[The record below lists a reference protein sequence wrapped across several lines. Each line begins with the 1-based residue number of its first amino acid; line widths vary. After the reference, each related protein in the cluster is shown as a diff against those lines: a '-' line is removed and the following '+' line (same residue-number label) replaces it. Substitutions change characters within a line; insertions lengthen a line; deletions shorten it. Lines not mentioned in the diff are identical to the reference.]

1 VHVLPTQLSQE
12 LLVAAD
18 ESSLLAIAGACDLA
32 PSTLSSLVNKR
43 RRADEATL
51 RALCTRT
58 PGPTGLRLL
67 LAHLHDE
74 VERSGRN
81 EHEVTI
87 AARGRKAQDDLS
99 VLADE
104 LAAGGDQAD
113 ALRAVLH
120 DLAELTRSYRR
131 RQAREARPGPGAD
144 PELIADADAFTK
156 AALSAKPR
164 PDAPRPKAGSRAP
177 RNKSAA
183 PPTRAVAPPVAA
195 TPQKA

>member
-1 VHVLPTQLSQE
+1 MLPTQLSQE

-18 ESSLLAIAGACDLA
+18 ETSLLAIAGVCNLA

-58 PGPTGLRLL
+58 PGPVGLRLL

-81 EHEVTI
+81 EHEVSI

-104 LAAGGDQAD
+104 LSAGGDHAD

-120 DLAELTRSYRR
+120 DLAELARSYRR
-131 RQAREARPGPGAD
+131 RLAREALPLPSATD
-144 PELIADADAFTK
+144 ELIEDADAFTK
-156 AALSAKPR
+156 AALSAKPQ
-164 PDAPRPKAGSRAP
+164 PDAPRPKAKSHAP
-177 RNKSAA
+177 RSKLPAPRARPVVPPVTAA
-183 PPTRAVAPPVAA
+183 P
-195 TPQKA
+195 

>member
-1 VHVLPTQLSQE
+1 MHVLPTQLSQE

-87 AARGRKAQDDLS
+87 TARGRKAQDDLS

-104 LAAGGDQAD
+104 LAAGGDQAE

-131 RQAREARPGPGAD
+131 RQAREVLPLPSATD
-144 PELIADADAFTK
+144 ELSADADAYTR
-156 AALSAKPR
+156 AALSARPR
-164 PDAPRPKAGSRAP
+164 ADAPRLKAKSRAP
-177 RNKSAA
+177 RSKLPAPRTRPGVPPVPAA
-183 PPTRAVAPPVAA
+183 P
-195 TPQKA
+195 